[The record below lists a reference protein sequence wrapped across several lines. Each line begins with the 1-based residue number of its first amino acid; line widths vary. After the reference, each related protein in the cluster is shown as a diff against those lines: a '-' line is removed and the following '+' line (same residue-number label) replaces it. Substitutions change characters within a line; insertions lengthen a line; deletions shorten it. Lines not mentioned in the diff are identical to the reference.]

1 MYYKVER
8 RERCKE
14 LLILGFGF
22 ALVSYSVA
30 IGIYECY
37 MGGVAAKL
45 VADYYDYSAPI
56 NGSSVSVAID
66 ALPREIY
73 KNTKETAYL
82 MLLCGAGGILTAI
95 AGLVWSAFT
104 KSKSNFAISGA
115 AANLAVILI
124 PFCYSA
130 FLTWKLHSLSSKDKD
145 VWNSIDEEFIDNLWR
160 AQNLMIGTC
169 VPGVFWVIVACV
181 MWCVS
186 LKDD

>member
-66 ALPREIY
+66 A
-73 KNTKETAYL
+73 
-82 MLLCGAGGILTAI
+82 
-95 AGLVWSAFT
+95 
-104 KSKSNFAISGA
+104 
-115 AANLAVILI
+115 
-124 PFCYSA
+124 
-130 FLTWKLHSLSSKDKD
+130 
-145 VWNSIDEEFIDNLWR
+145 
-160 AQNLMIGTC
+160 
-169 VPGVFWVIVACV
+169 
-181 MWCVS
+181 
-186 LKDD
+186 